1 MNLTTFGQVV
11 LGPPGSGKSTYC
23 AAIKNFLTGIGR
35 KVIIV
40 NLDPANDNMPFV
52 PDICITSLVTL
63 SDVMDLLKLGPNG
76 GLVYCMEFLEKN
88 FDVIE
93 KKLKEFQGCYI
104 IFDCPG
110 QVELFTHQNSIKNI
124 FQRLQ
129 KLDFRLAA
137 VHLVDSHYCNDSAKF
152 ISVLMTSLSTML
164 QIELPHI
171 NVLSKIDLVEKY
183 GKLAFSMDYFTDVM
197 DLNYL
202 LDIENDDVFVK
213 KFRKL
218 NEAMISII
226 QDYSLV
232 SFSVLNVQSK
242 ESMLNLMKIID
253 KANGY
258 FYGGLSEESDDV
270 MKMMSQAVG
279 VDLNF
284 NDKIKIS
291 CTKIEIA

>member
-284 NDKIKIS
+284 NENQNKNIMYED
-291 CTKIEIA
+291 